1 LVLKVHSGSI
11 NVLKG
16 LVVCGIILLNEIM
29 IGIEFDLNK
38 ILLKNQDRIRVGFE
52 IVIDLK

>member
-1 LVLKVHSGSI
+1 MV
-11 NVLKG
+11 
-16 LVVCGIILLNEIM
+16 LLNEIM

>member
-1 LVLKVHSGSI
+1 
-11 NVLKG
+11 
-16 LVVCGIILLNEIM
+16 M

-52 IVIDLK
+52 IVIIDLK